1 MSEFIRKIF
10 EPQLTF
16 EGVDNSE
23 KFSKIFADLYRIE
36 IFKDGLDLIL
46 TKLRQGQISFEVKIT
61 KGWDTNSGCFLT
73 EQKNYYNPIKGQF
86 LRINLPKIILR
97 NFSHN
102 LLAHEM
108 AHALEFESG
117 INFGEEFRTAIGFD
131 MKDRKA
137 DSLPLRGDIQRI
149 MVDGLKTYPAYQFL
163 SELFARYFELLS
175 LSRNVQATGSFTTF
189 EVMDFFANTTKFLTH
204 IFNPAIISKIDPEI
218 AKETSQIVQQVKID
232 GANKN
237 FSEKID
243 PFKKKNANS
252 WSSNLRSNSMWHKS
266 WQKNIDED
274 K

>member
-23 KFSKIFADLYRIE
+23 KFAKIFADLYRIE

-46 TKLRQGQISFEVKIT
+46 TKLRQKQISFEVKIT

-73 EQKNYYNPIKGQF
+73 EQKNYYNPLKGQF